1 MIFLSWKISES
12 VFWWFSNMY
21 FIFPIDVIVFALNF
35 IKLITTKN
43 SSRIWLLENSC
54 FIPCLSVTARIFPDF
69 ENKYWINIAWN
80 KNYYTNNPII
90 MKKLLVLIESD
101 AKNYF
106 ESSERLFLMN
116 LLKKLEDGQKL
127 SENDHIKFN
136 NISKAYDKLLN

>member
-1 MIFLSWKISES
+1 
-12 VFWWFSNMY
+12 
-21 FIFPIDVIVFALNF
+21 
-35 IKLITTKN
+35 
-43 SSRIWLLENSC
+43 
-54 FIPCLSVTARIFPDF
+54 
-69 ENKYWINIAWN
+69 
-80 KNYYTNNPII
+80 

-101 AKNYF
+101 ARNYF

>member
-1 MIFLSWKISES
+1 
-12 VFWWFSNMY
+12 
-21 FIFPIDVIVFALNF
+21 
-35 IKLITTKN
+35 
-43 SSRIWLLENSC
+43 
-54 FIPCLSVTARIFPDF
+54 
-69 ENKYWINIAWN
+69 
-80 KNYYTNNPII
+80 